1 MTGTLVIVRHA
12 KAEHGLGDDHARRLT
27 GKGRAQAQ
35 AAGKLLADA
44 GIVPDRVICSTS
56 ARTRET
62 LELAL
67 EQMPGRPQVDYEDA
81 AYGADDH
88 GLYVLVNLVP
98 QDVGTVMLVG
108 HNPAVAQM
116 ASSFLD
122 PEAHGGYVAFTP
134 GSVAVVRMEVEW
146 LYAAPGTGTGHLLTV

>member
-12 KAEHGLGDDHARRLT
+12 KAENGDGDDHARRLT

-35 AAGKLLADA
+35 AAGRLLAES
-44 GIVPDRVICSTS
+44 GIVPDQVICSTA

-67 EQMPGRPQVDYEDA
+67 EQMPGRPSVDYEDA

-88 GLYVLVNLVP
+88 TLFDLLNLVP
-98 QDVGTVMLVG
+98 KDVGTVMLVG

-116 ASSFLD
+116 ASSFVD
-122 PEAHGGYVAFTP
+122 TQVHGGYVAFP
-134 GSVAVVRMEVEW
+134 PASVAVVGMEVEW
-146 LYAAPGTGTGHLLTV
+146 LYAAPGTGSGRLLTA

>member
-44 GIVPDRVICSTS
+44 GIVPEQVICSTS

-88 GLYVLVNLVP
+88 ALYELVNLVP
-98 QDVGTVMLVG
+98 KDVGTVMLVG

-116 ASSFLD
+116 ASEFIDLGPYGGFL
-122 PEAHGGYVAFTP
+122 PFPPA
-134 GSVAVVRMEVEW
+134 SVAVVQMDVEW
-146 LYAAPGTGTGHLLTV
+146 LYAAPGTGTGRLITG